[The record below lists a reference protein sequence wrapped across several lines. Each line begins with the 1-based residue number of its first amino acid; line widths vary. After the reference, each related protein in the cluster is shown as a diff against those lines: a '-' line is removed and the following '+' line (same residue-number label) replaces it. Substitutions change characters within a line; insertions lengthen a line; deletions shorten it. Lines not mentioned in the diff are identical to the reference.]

1 MTGTETATTDKRKDR
16 KLGDEWSDWNG
27 DRATFEQEINEA
39 RSTFFALAA
48 LALFVF
54 ASLVAAAWYLIKPRF
69 GQLHPLLPGI
79 IQWSLISVAMLSLLL
94 GLIELIL
101 VMKFG
106 KSIFP
111 YRMMERLILS
121 ILPKAI
127 WLGARFGISRDRVG
141 NSFIKVHNL
150 IIKSYSKK
158 LSTDKLLVLLPR
170 CLKKEARSRIV
181 DNVAGNG
188 TKVLTVA
195 GGEEAREAIK
205 QYRPDF
211 ILAIAC
217 ERDLMSGIR
226 DVAERIPVLAIPNKR
241 PEGPC
246 KNTDFSSGEL
256 EEAFRF
262 IAARRTKQIQIDGG

>member
-1 MTGTETATTDKRKDR
+1 MSGPGTETADKRRDR

-27 DRATFEQEINEA
+27 DQANFEQEINET

-54 ASLVAAAWYLIKPRF
+54 VSLVAVAWYLIKPRF
-69 GQLHPLLPGI
+69 EQIHPLLPGL
-79 IQWSLISVAMLSLLL
+79 IQWSLTSVAVVSLVL
-94 GLIELIL
+94 GLVEWVL
-101 VMKFG
+101 VVKFG

-111 YRMMERLILS
+111 YRLMEKFMLS
-121 ILPKAI
+121 VLPKAV
-127 WLGARFGISRDRVG
+127 WLGAKFGISRDRVG

-150 IIKSYSKK
+150 VIKSYSKG
-158 LSTDKLLVLLPR
+158 LRTDRVLILLPR

-181 DNVAGNG
+181 DSVTGNG
-188 TKVLTVA
+188 TKVITVA

-205 QYRPDF
+205 QYRPDL

-226 DVAERIPVLAIPNKR
+226 DVAEKIPVLAIPNKR

-256 EEAFRF
+256 EDAFRF
-262 IAARRTKQIQIDGG
+262 ISARRNKQIQV